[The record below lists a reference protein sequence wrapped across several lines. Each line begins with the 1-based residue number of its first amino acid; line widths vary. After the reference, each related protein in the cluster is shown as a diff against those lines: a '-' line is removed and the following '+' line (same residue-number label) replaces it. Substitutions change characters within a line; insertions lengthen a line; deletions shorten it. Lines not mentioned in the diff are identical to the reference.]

1 MAPFVSRRANILGV
15 GISPI
20 DLQDLLTACEHWIG
34 RGERQYVCVTNTHLV
49 MMCQRDERLRRIHND
64 AGLCTPDGVPLF
76 WLARLMGFRRVTR
89 VCGPDITLAC
99 MEHGVARGWRHFLY
113 GAAPGVAERMAARLR
128 ERFPGVQIVGTHSP
142 PFRPLT
148 PEEDAEVV
156 AMINASGA
164 HFLWLAIAPGDMERF
179 MAEHASRLEVSV
191 QAGVGAVFDFLSGNK
206 PQAPRWIAT
215 LGMEWF
221 FRLCTEPR
229 RLFVRYLTNNPAFV
243 YRVLLQGLGQKPKAL

>member
-1 MAPFVSRRANILGV
+1 MPPFVSRRANILGV
-15 GISPI
+15 GVSAI
-20 DLQDLLTACEHWIG
+20 DLDDLVAACETWIA
-34 RGERQYVCVTNTHLV
+34 RGDREYVCITNTHLV
-49 MMCQRDERLRRIHND
+49 MMCQKDEHLRRIHNE

-76 WLARLMGFRRVTR
+76 WLARLMGHANVTR

-99 MEHGVARGWRHFLY
+99 MERGLRHGWKHFLY
-113 GAAPGVAERMAARLR
+113 GSAPGIADRMAARMR
-128 ERFPGVQIVGTHSP
+128 ERFPGIHIVGTHSP

-148 PEEDAEVV
+148 PEEDEEVV
-156 AMINASGA
+156 RMINASGA

-179 MAEHASRLEVSV
+179 MAAHRDRLTVNV

-206 PQAPRWIAT
+206 PQAPRWVAA

-243 YRVLLQGLGQKPKAL
+243 ARVLLQGLGRRPKAL